1 VRITRIFLTHFRSY
15 DEATLDVAYASARMM
30 VLIGSNGAGKT
41 NLLEALSLFAP
52 GRGLRGATLEEMG
65 QQQIK
70 EKSQNRAWSVAIR
83 LSGAADTLNLGT
95 GVTAASPNRRTV
107 RAQGAPAAVSDLPGY
122 LALLWLTPAQD
133 RLFMEGASE
142 RRRFLDRLV
151 LALLPDQAGHVAR
164 YEHAL
169 RERMKLL
176 TDTRTA
182 DPAWLSALEARVAE
196 HGVAACA
203 ARLLAVQAL
212 QPLIAAQPD
221 GPFPQARVGLMCA
234 VADALHDR
242 PAVDVEDWVKVEL
255 KNRRAEDGRMGRTS
269 FGPQRSDLQVFH
281 AQKNQEARL
290 CSTGEQKALLLG
302 LVLAQ
307 AQLVAQKTHK
317 KPIILLDEVA
327 AHLDADRRYA
337 LFEIVENIGGQAWM
351 TGTDS
356 ALFSALENRATFI
369 SVEDGALEIR
379 NPS

>member
-1 VRITRIFLTHFRSY
+1 VRITRISLTQFRSY
-15 DEATLDVAYASARMM
+15 AATALDLPEQRARAV
-30 VLIGSNGAGKT
+30 VLIGPNGAGKT
-41 NLLEALSLFAP
+41 NVLEALSLFAP

-65 QQQIK
+65 QQNAA
-70 EKSQNRAWSVAIR
+70 SPAWSVSIR
-83 LSGAADTLNLGT
+83 LDVGSDTLALGT
-95 GVTAASPNRRTV
+95 GVTQTSPNRRTV
-107 RAQGAPAAVSDLPGY
+107 RVQGAPAPVSDLPSY

-151 LALLPDQAGHVAR
+151 LALNPDQAGHVAR

-182 DPAWLSALEARVAE
+182 DPVWLAALEARISE

-203 ARLLAVQAL
+203 ARANAVAAL
-212 QPLIAAQPD
+212 QPLIDGQPD
-221 GPFPQARVGLMCA
+221 GPFPHARISLACA
-234 VADALHDR
+234 IASELELR
-242 PAVDVEDWVKVEL
+242 PAVDVEDWVKTEL
-255 KNRRAEDGRMGRTS
+255 KNRRSEDARTGRTG
-269 FGPQRSDLQVFH
+269 FGPQRSDLLVLH
-281 AQKNQEARL
+281 GPKHQEARL

-327 AHLDADRRYA
+327 AHLDADRRSA
-337 LFEIVENIGGQAWM
+337 LFEIVENIGAQAWM
-351 TGTDS
+351 TGTD
-356 ALFSALENRATFI
+356 ATLFSALESRAVFVTVDEG
-369 SVEDGALEIR
+369 SLVVR
-379 NPS
+379 